1 MLSIS
6 AIVRKRKERRKWDM
20 IRDEAEYHKEV
31 LKECDNVWKREEK
44 DGRNMEIKKNKRW
57 RKKLRKRRREK

>member
-1 MLSIS
+1 L
-6 AIVRKRKERRKWDM
+6 VRD
-20 IRDEAEYHKEV
+20 DAEYKKEEV
-31 LKECDNVWKREEK
+31 LKDFDNAWKREEK